1 MQWLTSICITLTLAS
16 LTHTASAGVVI
27 GGTRVIYDTARK
39 DSSFSVSNTGT
50 SEPYL
55 IQSWVENL
63 HDSNKAPFIITPPL
77 FRLDADQENTLR
89 IIHTGGQLPADKE
102 SAFWVNVKTIS
113 ASEKSDSN
121 QLQISVKS
129 RIKVFYR
136 PTGLPGDA
144 TEAYKALTFTRQ
156 GRQLKVN
163 NPTPYH
169 VSFFTSAWEIKKYK
183 MPVWL
188 PHKKRSAGRFLPT
201 RPDLSAGK
209 PSTIMAEFPPPQVPH
224 CSSQVLCILYCPGHP
239 KLHTAKR

>member
-169 VSFFTSAWEIKKYK
+169 VSFFHVRVGDKEIQNAGMVAPQKTLSWEIPPDASG
-183 MPVWL
+183 PVSWQAINDYGGVS
-188 PHKKRSAGRFLPT
+188 PTASAAL
-201 RPDLSAGK
+201 
-209 PSTIMAEFPPPQVPH
+209 Q
-224 CSSQVLCILYCPGHP
+224 
-239 KLHTAKR
+239 

>member
-63 HDSNKAPFIITPPL
+63 HDSNKAP
-77 FRLDADQENTLR
+77 TLR

-169 VSFFTSAWEIKKYK
+169 VSFFHVRVGDKEIQNAGMVAPQKTLSWEIPPDATG
-183 MPVWL
+183 PVSWQAINDYGGVS
-188 PHKKRSAGRFLPT
+188 PTASAAL
-201 RPDLSAGK
+201 
-209 PSTIMAEFPPPQVPH
+209 Q
-224 CSSQVLCILYCPGHP
+224 
-239 KLHTAKR
+239 